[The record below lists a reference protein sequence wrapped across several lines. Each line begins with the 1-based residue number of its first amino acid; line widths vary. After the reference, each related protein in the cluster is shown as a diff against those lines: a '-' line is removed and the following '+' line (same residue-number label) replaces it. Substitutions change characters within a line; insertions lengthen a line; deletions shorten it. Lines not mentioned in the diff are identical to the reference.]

1 MVFEK
6 RRRREKEIKKGAIL
20 KAARKLFFE
29 KGFKSV
35 TVESIAKKAELS
47 KGAVYIYFKSK
58 DEIYSQILL
67 NDIDKFHERVVDLF
81 KGGGMASDMLFQL
94 SQVYVDFFLKD
105 RELFRILITFML
117 HANHSNLP
125 EDLQTH
131 IIRSTNKTIDII
143 EKIFQYGIESGE
155 FSPSIN
161 VRRIRNALWGFLN
174 GIVSLYIFIGSEAR
188 REDLIRSTI
197 NTGLNVFIK
206 GLKKD

>member
-6 RRRREKEIKKGAIL
+6 RRKREKENRKSTIL

-47 KGAVYIYFKSK
+47 KGAVYLYFKSK

-67 NDIDKFHERVVDLF
+67 NDIDKFHEGVSGLLE
-81 KGGGMASDMLFQL
+81 GGGKASDMLFQL
-94 SQVYVDFFLKD
+94 SSIYVDFFLKD

-125 EDLQTH
+125 DDLRNH
-131 IIRSTNKTIDII
+131 IIKSTNKTVDVIEII
-143 EKIFQYGIESGE
+143 LKYGIDSGE
-155 FSPSIN
+155 FPPSIN
-161 VRRIRNALWGFLN
+161 IRLNRNALWGLLN
-174 GIVSLYIFIGSEAR
+174 GILSLYIFIGSESR
-188 REDLIRSTI
+188 REELIRSTI
-197 NTGLNVFIK
+197 DTSLDIFIK
-206 GLKKD
+206 GLKSG

>member
-1 MVFEK
+1 M
-6 RRRREKEIKKGAIL
+6 
-20 KAARKLFFE
+20 
-29 KGFKSV
+29 
-35 TVESIAKKAELS
+35 
-47 KGAVYIYFKSK
+47 
-58 DEIYSQILL
+58 LL
-67 NDIDKFHERVVDLF
+67 
-81 KGGGMASDMLFQL
+81 QL

-125 EDLQTH
+125 DDIQAH
-131 IIRSTNKTIDII
+131 IIKSTNKTIDII

-174 GIVSLYIFIGSEAR
+174 GILSLYIFIGSEAR

-197 NTGLNVFIK
+197 TTGLDIFIK